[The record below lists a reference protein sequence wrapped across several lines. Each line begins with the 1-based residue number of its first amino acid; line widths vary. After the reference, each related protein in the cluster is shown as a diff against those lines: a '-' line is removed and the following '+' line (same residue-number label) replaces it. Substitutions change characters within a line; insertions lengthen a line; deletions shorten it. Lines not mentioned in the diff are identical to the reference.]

1 VPAGQQVILLCD
13 SVNLLNA
20 TTIAAGAANIS
31 LVDGSAGAPSLNFG
45 SETNTGIFR
54 PGSGEFGITVLGVEV
69 LAASN
74 SSGTVGVT
82 VPGFG
87 IFTGGVSGGTF

>member
-1 VPAGQQVILLCD
+1 
-13 SVNLLNA
+13 
-20 TTIAAGAANIS
+20 
-31 LVDGSAGAPSLNFG
+31 
-45 SETNTGIFR
+45 
-54 PGSGEFGITVLGVEV
+54 V